1 MNDALAEYVIA
12 CIHNAQERPAPHQIH
27 QYLLEPLDGIESRP
41 RMHYRMLDNLGVAI
55 DEGRAV
61 DAYNIFNLIWWDMNE
76 SSAQRIFNLVNDMPA
91 DPDDD
96 LSGFTALE
104 LSHTIIA
111 RFPTLT

>member
-27 QYLLEPLDGIESRP
+27 QYLLEPLADATSTVVI
-41 RMHYRMLDNLGVAI
+41 HYRMLDSMTAAI
-55 DEGRAV
+55 TEGRAV
-61 DAYNIFNLIWWDMNE
+61 DAFNIFNLIWWDMNVT
-76 SSAQRIFNLVNDMPA
+76 SAQYMFNLVNDMPA

-104 LSHTIIA
+104 LSHTMVA